1 MAIYMDLWT
10 ECTGFNWDEGNV
22 DKNWEKH
29 GVADFE
35 CEEVFFNQPLVV
47 RHDPKHSQHEARF
60 YALGRTDSNRL
71 LLVAFTVR
79 RKLIRVVS
87 AREMTR
93 RERRVFMKPMMNK
106 KSLKTLPTF
115 RSEEEERNFWGRKD
129 SADYIDWT
137 KAKRVVLPNLTPSV
151 RTISLRL
158 PVTIIAR
165 LKQLANKR
173 DMPYQS
179 LLKMFL
185 AERLDEEV
193 AEQGRR

>member
-1 MAIYMDLWT
+1 MKAI
-10 ECTGFNWDEGNV
+10 
-22 DKNWEKH
+22 
-29 GVADFE
+29 
-35 CEEVFFNQPLVV
+35 
-47 RHDPKHSQHEARF
+47 
-60 YALGRTDSNRL
+60 
-71 LLVAFTVR
+71 
-79 RKLIRVVS
+79 
-87 AREMTR
+87 
-93 RERRVFMKPMMNK
+93 MNK
-106 KSLKTLPTF
+106 KKLKTLPTF
-115 RSEEEERNFWGRKD
+115 RSEEEERNFWARKD

-137 KAKRVVLPNLTPSV
+137 EAKRVVFPNLAPSV

-185 AERLDEEV
+185 AERLDEEA

>member
-1 MAIYMDLWT
+1 MKAIM
-10 ECTGFNWDEGNV
+10 
-22 DKNWEKH
+22 
-29 GVADFE
+29 
-35 CEEVFFNQPLVV
+35 NQ
-47 RHDPKHSQHEARF
+47 
-60 YALGRTDSNRL
+60 
-71 LLVAFTVR
+71 
-79 RKLIRVVS
+79 
-87 AREMTR
+87 
-93 RERRVFMKPMMNK
+93 K
-106 KSLKTLPTF
+106 KLKTLPTF
-115 RSEEEERNFWGRKD
+115 RSEEAQKNLWARRD
-129 SADYIDWT
+129 SHDYIDWT
-137 KAKRVVLPNLTPSV
+137 KAKRVVFPNLTPSV

>member
-1 MAIYMDLWT
+1 MNPT
-10 ECTGFNWDEGNV
+10 
-22 DKNWEKH
+22 
-29 GVADFE
+29 
-35 CEEVFFNQPLVV
+35 
-47 RHDPKHSQHEARF
+47 
-60 YALGRTDSNRL
+60 
-71 LLVAFTVR
+71 
-79 RKLIRVVS
+79 
-87 AREMTR
+87 
-93 RERRVFMKPMMNK
+93 MNK

-115 RSEEEERNFWGRKD
+115 SSEEEERNFWARKD
-129 SADYIDWT
+129 SAAYIDWT
-137 KAKRVVLPNLTPSV
+137 KARRVVFPNLTPSV

-193 AEQGRR
+193 AEQGHR

>member
-1 MAIYMDLWT
+1 MDLWT
-10 ECTGFNWDEGNV
+10 ECTGFNWNEGNV
-22 DKNWEKH
+22 NKNWDKH

-35 CEEVFFNQPLVV
+35 CEEVFFNQPLIV
-47 RHDPKHSQHEARF
+47 RPDPKHSRHEARF
-60 YALGRTDSNRL
+60 YAKN
-71 LLVAFTVR
+71 
-79 RKLIRVVS
+79 
-87 AREMTR
+87 
-93 RERRVFMKPMMNK
+93 
-106 KSLKTLPTF
+106 LKTLPTF
-115 RSEEEERNFWGRKD
+115 RSEEEERNFWARRD

-137 KAKRVVLPNLTPSV
+137 KAKRVVFPNLTPSV

>member
-1 MAIYMDLWT
+1 MNPT
-10 ECTGFNWDEGNV
+10 
-22 DKNWEKH
+22 
-29 GVADFE
+29 
-35 CEEVFFNQPLVV
+35 
-47 RHDPKHSQHEARF
+47 
-60 YALGRTDSNRL
+60 
-71 LLVAFTVR
+71 
-79 RKLIRVVS
+79 
-87 AREMTR
+87 
-93 RERRVFMKPMMNK
+93 MNK

-115 RSEEEERNFWGRKD
+115 SSEEQERNFWARKD
-129 SADYIDWT
+129 SAAYIDWR
-137 KAKRVVLPNLTPSV
+137 KARRVVFPNLTASV

-173 DMPYQS
+173 DIPYQS

>member
-1 MAIYMDLWT
+1 
-10 ECTGFNWDEGNV
+10 
-22 DKNWEKH
+22 
-29 GVADFE
+29 
-35 CEEVFFNQPLVV
+35 
-47 RHDPKHSQHEARF
+47 
-60 YALGRTDSNRL
+60 
-71 LLVAFTVR
+71 
-79 RKLIRVVS
+79 
-87 AREMTR
+87 
-93 RERRVFMKPMMNK
+93 MKPMVNK

-115 RSEEEERNFWGRKD
+115 RSEEEERNFWARKD

-137 KAKRVVLPNLTPSV
+137 KAKSAVFPNPTPSV

-158 PVTIIAR
+158 PVTTIAR

-193 AEQGRR
+193 AEHGRR